1 MIRYTEQLE
10 EIQKE
15 VWLMPAKIRIPVGEE
30 NFPLLRKKKR
40 YHIEAKDSVFEME

>member
-1 MIRYTEQLE
+1 
-10 EIQKE
+10 
-15 VWLMPAKIRIPVGEE
+15 MPAKIRMPVGEE